1 MFSLTGSKLSSY
13 LAGLLYLSVMNYVTL
28 NGIAL
33 LTKDMFSPVS
43 SMLIL
48 FNFPFMFITFA
59 AICGITYWLTPT
71 AQSVSKEAKKIN
83 RHTSLILYTVAALV
97 LFLYKHYGDWL
108 FS

>member
-1 MFSLTGSKLSSY
+1 MYNLTGSKLSSY
-13 LAGLLYLSVMNYVTL
+13 VTGLIYLSVMNYVTL

-33 LTKDMFSPVS
+33 LTKDMFTPMDSL
-43 SMLIL
+43 LIL
-48 FNFPFMFITFA
+48 FNFPYMFITFA

-71 AQSVSKEAKKIN
+71 AQSVSKEAKKVN